1 MKKERRGNE
10 KWNMLVVQ
18 GILVVFAIPVLYL
31 AKKEKKRKKEKGEY
45 VGCAALLLVVDATL
59 VLYYNSNWLL
69 QMHKSPSIIPLW
81 KFKTFKNKKRKK
93 MVQKKPLIIFF
104 EVAVLQTQT
113 NDKSLSALYQKRHLT
128 WKWSQMEVML
138 N

>member
-45 VGCAALLLVVDATL
+45 VGCAGLLLVVDAIL
-59 VLYYNSNWLL
+59 VLYYNSN
-69 QMHKSPSIIPLW
+69 
-81 KFKTFKNKKRKK
+81 
-93 MVQKKPLIIFF
+93 
-104 EVAVLQTQT
+104 
-113 NDKSLSALYQKRHLT
+113 
-128 WKWSQMEVML
+128 
-138 N
+138 

>member
-104 EVAVLQTQT
+104 EVGV
-113 NDKSLSALYQKRHLT
+113 
-128 WKWSQMEVML
+128 
-138 N
+138 